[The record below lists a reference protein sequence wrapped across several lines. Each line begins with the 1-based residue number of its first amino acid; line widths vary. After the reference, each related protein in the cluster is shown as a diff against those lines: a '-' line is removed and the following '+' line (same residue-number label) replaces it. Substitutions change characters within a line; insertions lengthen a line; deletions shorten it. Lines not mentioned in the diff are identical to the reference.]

1 MVDQRIDWIEKIVIV
16 IEQEKRLKFLIALE
30 LFVV

>member
-16 IEQEKRLKFLIALE
+16 IEQEKRLNFLIALE